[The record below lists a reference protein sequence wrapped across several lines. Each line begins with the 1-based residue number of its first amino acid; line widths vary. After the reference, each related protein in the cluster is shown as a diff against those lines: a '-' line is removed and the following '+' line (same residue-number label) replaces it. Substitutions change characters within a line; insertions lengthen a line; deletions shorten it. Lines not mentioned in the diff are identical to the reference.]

1 MRRSFARLKWSSW
14 LASPNSLKAALRRG
28 DKQIGLWLTLGSH
41 TATEISAHAG
51 FDWLLIDMEHT
62 VSDVADVL
70 GHLRAAVGGTAE
82 PMVRVPWNDAVVIK
96 RVLDI
101 GARSLLVPYVQNADE
116 ARKAVAATRYPPAG
130 IRGYSGMSRAN
141 DYARN
146 KSYATAAAEEIFLAV
161 QVESPEAVVN
171 AGAIAAVDGIDGVF
185 VGPNDLAAN
194 MGLVGRSGDAEVRD
208 VIRTALAPIRAAG
221 KAAGVLENNVDRAKA
236 WFDEGFSFIGVGSDT
251 GLLIGGLNTLVKSY
265 R

>member
-1 MRRSFARLKWSSW
+1 VAT
-14 LASPNSLKAALRRG
+14 PNALKAALKRG
-28 DKQIGLWLTLGSH
+28 ERQVGLWLTLGSH
-41 TATEISAHAG
+41 TATEIAAQAG

-101 GARSLLVPYVQNADE
+101 GVRSLLVPYVQNAEE
-116 ARKAVAATRYPPAG
+116 ARRAVAATRYPPDG

-141 DYARN
+141 DYARD
-146 KSYATAAAEEIFLAV
+146 KRYATSAADEIFLAV
-161 QVESPEAVVN
+161 QVESPEAVAN
-171 AGAIAAVDGIDGVF
+171 AGEIAAVDGVDGVF

-194 MGLVGRSGDAEVRD
+194 MGLVGQAGAPAVRD
-208 VIRTALAPIRAAG
+208 VVRTVIAPVHAAG
-221 KAAGVLENNVDRAKA
+221 KAAGMLDFNVDNARA
-236 WFDEGFSFIGVGSDT
+236 WFDAGFGFIGVGSDT
-251 GLLIGGLNTLVKSY
+251 GLLANGVNNLIAAY

>member
-1 MRRSFARLKWSSW
+1 MEQVVV
-14 LASPNSLKAALRRG
+14 SPNTLKAALKRG
-28 DKQIGLWLTLGSH
+28 DRQVGLWLTLGSH
-41 TATEISAHAG
+41 TATEVAAHAG

-62 VSDVADVL
+62 ASDVADVL

-82 PMVRVPWNDAVVIK
+82 PMVRVPWNDAVMIK

-101 GARSLLVPYVQNADE
+101 GARSLLIPYVQNAEE
-116 ARKAVAATRYPPAG
+116 ARYAVAATRYPPAG

-141 DYARN
+141 SYARTKN
-146 KSYATAAAEEIFLAV
+146 YAATASEEIFVAV
-161 QVESPEAVVN
+161 QVESPEAVAH

-194 MGLVGRSGDAEVRD
+194 MGLLGQPSAPQVREAARS
-208 VIRTALAPIRAAG
+208 VIAPVLAAG
-221 KAAGVLENNVDRAKA
+221 KAAGILENNVEQAKV
-236 WFDEGFSFIGVGSDT
+236 WFDDGFSFIGVGNDT
-251 GLLIGGLNTLVKSY
+251 GLLAAGVNALIASY